1 VYNYGVQTP
10 PDESPRPASPAVTVS
25 QTKSGQG
32 FFVRAL
38 WFILLGWWLSGI
50 ASALA
55 WLVGLTIIGL
65 PLTFWIFNRI
75 PTVLTLRPR
84 RQTTTVMVSADGS
97 RIDVMHSSHPQP
109 AFWKRALY
117 FIFVGWWLSGLWIVV
132 AWLLSVTILGLPLAI
147 MMYNR
152 LPAITTLHRY

>member
-1 VYNYGVQTP
+1 MQTP
-10 PDESPRPASPAVTVS
+10 PPTVTTS
-25 QTKSGQG
+25 QTTSGPG

-38 WFILLGWWLSGI
+38 WFVLVGWWASGI

-84 RQTTTVMVSADGS
+84 RQTTTVMVSADGTQ
-97 RIDVMHSSHPQP
+97 IDLLHSPHPQP
-109 AFWKRALY
+109 AFWTRALY
-117 FIFVGWWLSGLWIVV
+117 LICIGWWLSGLWIVV
-132 AWLLSVTILGLPLAI
+132 AWLLSITILGLALAI

>member
-1 VYNYGVQTP
+1 MQTP
-10 PDESPRPASPAVTVS
+10 PPTVTTS
-25 QTKSGQG
+25 QTKSGPG

-38 WFILLGWWLSGI
+38 WFIVVGWWASGI

-84 RQTTTVMVSADGS
+84 RQTTTVMVSADGTQ
-97 RIDVMHSSHPQP
+97 IDVLHSSHPQP

-117 FIFVGWWLSGLWIVV
+117 FICIGWWLSGLWIVV
-132 AWLLSVTILGLPLAI
+132 AWLLSITILGLALAI

>member
-1 VYNYGVQTP
+1 VQTP
-10 PDESPRPASPAVTVS
+10 PDQPSRPASPEVTVS
-25 QTKSGQG
+25 QTRSGPG

-38 WFILLGWWLSGI
+38 WFILVGWWASGI

-84 RQTTTVMVSADGS
+84 RQTTTVMVSADGTQ
-97 RIDVMHSSHPQP
+97 IDVLHSSHPQP
-109 AFWKRALY
+109 AFWKRAFY
-117 FIFVGWWLSGLWIVV
+117 FVFVGWWLSGLWIVV

>member
-1 VYNYGVQTP
+1 
-10 PDESPRPASPAVTVS
+10 
-25 QTKSGQG
+25 
-32 FFVRAL
+32 
-38 WFILLGWWLSGI
+38 
-50 ASALA
+50 
-55 WLVGLTIIGL
+55 
-65 PLTFWIFNRI
+65 
-75 PTVLTLRPR
+75 
-84 RQTTTVMVSADGS
+84 
-97 RIDVMHSSHPQP
+97 MHSSHPQP